1 MTVICFNVNCTSSV
15 LYIVLNTFLDSL
27 INALLIVLLVLFKKT
42 ELVLLKPILIVIY
55 DE

>member
-27 INALLIVLLVLFKKT
+27 RNALLIVLLVLFKKT
-42 ELVLLKPILIVIY
+42 VLVLPEPTSIVIY